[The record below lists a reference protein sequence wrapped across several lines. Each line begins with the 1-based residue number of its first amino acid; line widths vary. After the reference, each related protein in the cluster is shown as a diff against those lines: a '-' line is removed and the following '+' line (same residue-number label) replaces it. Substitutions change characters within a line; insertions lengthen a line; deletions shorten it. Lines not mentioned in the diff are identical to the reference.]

1 MSTSS
6 RQRKGERK
14 KKSRGFYLGK
24 KSAEETDDYTSLFL
38 QVLRCT
44 FTAYVRDDDLLFARA
59 SLTVVVKTKKLVA
72 KIKGMLLW

>member
-14 KKSRGFYLGK
+14 KKVEVS
-24 KSAEETDDYTSLFL
+24 TSERKAPRKLMTVTFL

>member
-1 MSTSS
+1 MTV
-6 RQRKGERK
+6 
-14 KKSRGFYLGK
+14 
-24 KSAEETDDYTSLFL
+24 TFL

>member
-1 MSTSS
+1 MPPPLPGNEYEFEVEE
-6 RQRKGERK
+6 RRKEK
-14 KKSRGFYLGK
+14 KVEK
-24 KSAEETDDYTSLFL
+24 TDDYVTFL